1 MADTE
6 KRTKTVSNLIAG
18 AAYSALAAVLFVFSF
33 NSPLSARNG
42 FSGDYGITRSETDFA
57 AETEAEEQT
66 FSAEDYAGKRLYYTP
81 FGKKWHLTREC
92 QYLRNSET
100 ILYTDYEDAVSKGL
114 TPCSK
119 CGYPDSVKD

>member
-6 KRTKTVSNLIAG
+6 KRTKTVTNLIAG

-33 NSPLSARNG
+33 NSPVYAQNGLSDGYAV
-42 FSGDYGITRSETDFA
+42 TRSETDIA
-57 AETEAEEQT
+57 AETEDEERT
-66 FSAEDYAGKRLYYTP
+66 FTAEDYAGKRLYYTP